1 MSEQLAE
8 QFVETYYLTMQ
19 KNKDDMIAFYTDD
32 SILTYEGNHN
42 KGLKEIQERLEQMTY
57 QTVQYS

>member
-19 KNKDDMIAFYTDD
+19 KSKEEMLAFYTED
-32 SILTYEGNHN
+32 SIMTFEGNHN
-42 KGLKEIQERLEQMTY
+42 KGTKDIKERLEQMTY
-57 QTVQYS
+57 QTVRDS